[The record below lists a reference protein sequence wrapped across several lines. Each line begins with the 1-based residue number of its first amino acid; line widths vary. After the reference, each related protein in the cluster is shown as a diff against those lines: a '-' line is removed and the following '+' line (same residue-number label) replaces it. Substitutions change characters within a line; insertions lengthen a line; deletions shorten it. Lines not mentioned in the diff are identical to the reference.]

1 MIEIKESFVEE
12 DSDNYNSRRTSK
24 IKKKA
29 NLKKS
34 LLKRKKTSKFNIL
47 SLSDSF
53 NLEGLQNLV
62 NDAESGI

>member
-34 LLKRKKTSKFNIL
+34 VLKRKKTSKFNIL